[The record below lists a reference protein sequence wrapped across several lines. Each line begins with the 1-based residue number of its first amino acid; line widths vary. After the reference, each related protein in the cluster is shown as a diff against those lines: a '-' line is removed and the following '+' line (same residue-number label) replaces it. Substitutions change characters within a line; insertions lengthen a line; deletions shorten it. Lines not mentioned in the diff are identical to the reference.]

1 MSYGTEEIEFAFIE
15 KDELVGSY
23 GYFQEGKE
31 KILIK
36 LFIFCIYILVTY
48 VSFLFNISRFR

>member
-36 LFIFCIYILVTY
+36 LFFFVFIFL
-48 VSFLFNISRFR
+48 